1 MLDSSHSFL
10 TWRKKLKENI
20 LSRKFT
26 DHYSAKEFEQ
36 LLFILNRTIKY
47 GESDSVLLIGFRG
60 SGKTSVSKVLLIYL
74 LILLLLIWDS
84 QHSTVIQLLGGQV
97 QMML

>member
-1 MLDSSHSFL
+1 MYDTKLKTMLDSSHSFL

-20 LSRKFT
+20 LLRKFAGQ
-26 DHYSAKEFEQ
+26 HSAKEFEQ

-60 SGKTSVSKVLLIYL
+60 SGKTSVCKVLFVYFIYL
-74 LILLLLIWDS
+74 TSYLIIIHFGL
-84 QHSTVIQLLGGQV
+84 QA
-97 QMML
+97 

>member
-1 MLDSSHSFL
+1 MLDSSNNFL

-20 LSRKFT
+20 LSRKFA
-26 DHYSAKEFEQ
+26 DQHSAKEFEQ

-60 SGKTSVSKVLLIYL
+60 SGKTSVCKVLFAYFIYL
-74 LILLLLIWDS
+74 TSYLIIINFGL
-84 QHSTVIQLLGGQV
+84 QA
-97 QMML
+97 